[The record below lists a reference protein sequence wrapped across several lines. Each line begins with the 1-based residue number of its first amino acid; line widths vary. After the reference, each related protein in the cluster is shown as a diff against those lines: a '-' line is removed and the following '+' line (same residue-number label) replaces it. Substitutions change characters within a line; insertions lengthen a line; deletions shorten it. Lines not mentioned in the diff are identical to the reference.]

1 RGRRIGSIGRFNRH
15 AARGG
20 GGLGFR
26 HGAFFLGTLAL
37 GLGGFELLLLFLAAT
52 VLLGQIGQFAF
63 VLFLRFLQFAQRVLA
78 LAVYHL
84 VTRNSSTLDIR
95 ATRAHFDVDGLGAGA
110 TAAGHGDFADLA
122 ALQRDL
128 LRRRGRGGFLLA
140 MVAAQEIKQLG
151 LLAIAD
157 DLVGAFELHA
167 GLGELREELVLGR
180 AHHVRQL
187 PDCDI
192 RHRVVP
198 LVSSAPMRVA
208 VRSRRVSTEP
218 EPRDQG
224 LPASC
229 SIFASMGARAAMIN
243 APARSSSMPSMSIRS
258 SIAWSAKSS
267 VVTMPRSASAYAVS
281 SSMPSRA
288 SSSSDGAFS
297 SRFSS
302 TASASVSNASLAR
315 ERSSSTMSSSKPS
328 TASSS
333 PVGT

>member
-1 RGRRIGSIGRFNRH
+1 GNVRQVDARLRALLGGAARAFRIGEMQLAADVARGTLFLVVAHAMRSTRTLGLVAGRIFLGACGRFRRFVPARMRGRRIGSIGRFNRH

-167 GLGELREELVLGR
+167 GLGE
-180 AHHVRQL
+180 
-187 PDCDI
+187 
-192 RHRVVP
+192 
-198 LVSSAPMRVA
+198 
-208 VRSRRVSTEP
+208 
-218 EPRDQG
+218 
-224 LPASC
+224 
-229 SIFASMGARAAMIN
+229 
-243 APARSSSMPSMSIRS
+243 
-258 SIAWSAKSS
+258 
-267 VVTMPRSASAYAVS
+267 
-281 SSMPSRA
+281 
-288 SSSSDGAFS
+288 
-297 SRFSS
+297 
-302 TASASVSNASLAR
+302 
-315 ERSSSTMSSSKPS
+315 
-328 TASSS
+328 
-333 PVGT
+333 